1 MEQNNELKTK
11 LISDY
16 VDQYSQEYI
25 DSQVE
30 TETVILDTFEQ
41 LMKEYHKNS
50 KEYKNAKTE
59 YDKQIKVLEYFKS
72 NNFAELYKEQY
83 KKEMEVLTLEQVQHL
98 IMQQEL
104 IFKVRAISKNMTDVV
119 IALAE
124 NVSGEQKLDA

>member
-1 MEQNNELKTK
+1 M
-11 LISDY
+11 
-16 VDQYSQEYI
+16 
-25 DSQVE
+25 
-30 TETVILDTFEQ
+30 
-41 LMKEYHKNS
+41 
-50 KEYKNAKTE
+50 
-59 YDKQIKVLEYFKS
+59 
-72 NNFAELYKEQY
+72 YKEQY

>member
-1 MEQNNELKTK
+1 MENNELKTK

-30 TETVILDTFEQ
+30 TETVILETFEQ
-41 LMKEYHKNS
+41 LMNEFHKNS
-50 KEYKNAKTE
+50 KEYKNAKAE
-59 YDKQIKVLEYFKS
+59 YDKQVKVLEYFKS
-72 NNFAELYKEQY
+72 NSFADLYKSEY
-83 KKEMEVLTLEQVQHL
+83 KKQMEALSLEQVQHL

-104 IFKVRAISKNMTDVV
+104 ILKVRGISKNMTDVV
-119 IALAE
+119 ISLAE